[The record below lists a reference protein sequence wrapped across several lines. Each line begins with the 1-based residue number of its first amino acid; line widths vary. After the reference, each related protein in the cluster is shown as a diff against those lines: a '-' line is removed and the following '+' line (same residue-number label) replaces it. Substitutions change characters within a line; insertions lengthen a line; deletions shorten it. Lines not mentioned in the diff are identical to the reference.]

1 MPRVGQHPSL
11 HRISAWLKSRLQAS
25 PDIFLN
31 RRRGRAARLSHNVP
45 QLEETHLDKYV
56 LDPDSSA
63 CTCWFAMLFCAI
75 CYNAFS
81 IPFQIA
87 LLPAVDPST
96 MWWSLNWLTDVIL
109 ILDIGVS
116 LNRGFWTHQGSI
128 KVLSRQEIRRRY
140 LRNVHSLTRPSL
152 CRDLM
157 SVLPLHL
164 LVLMHMPVGNL
175 HGWLRANRLI
185 RTPRLFS
192 LLHEL
197 FPPKRKQL
205 VRMIEITICFA
216 VLAHNIACGWLLF
229 GRLDGFGTNEWL
241 PSAELAAQS
250 LGRQYLES
258 LHHALGMMTGVAES
272 GEPSTEVHALFHVL
286 SMVGSLLIFAFAI
299 GVVSAGEEATN
310 QQAMLFQA
318 RISYAML
325 VLRNHSLPDE
335 LVQRVKAY
343 LTHQNTHGSS
353 TDLSLLHELPEALQG
368 DLTMHIV
375 GRYFAKVH
383 LFHEAARTEGF
394 IGILSS
400 KLTVAVFMVEEC
412 LVDEGV
418 VNQLLLYISRGEA
431 VRVATATSA
440 AHEPTEEKASG
451 AFDQFNTEIQGRGY
465 RGRRS
470 SKETAMV
477 RVLEVLG
484 AGEVCGE
491 DSLFK
496 TTALA
501 SIIATAPCEC
511 FALDQADLAATLKHF
526 PEVKDAI
533 ESAADRDGIRRQR
546 RQSEQLQFSSF
557 PHIQPL
563 KAPEMLERITD
574 GSEAALSDEP
584 DQLRSSNGLIDAL
597 RTSGMRRVA
606 AAAAAAAAAVAA
618 ATAAPTGDDNKPLLN
633 VSVPADSDAA
643 CTHGIRGDGV
653 GWHETDPPSPPIAPP
668 VPPGSRRCSHSTTAS
683 QSPPASRRPSGS
695 KPTEQQLFSLIR
707 DYALKEKNGSPA
719 ESAGAS
725 PNASSN
731 PSRRG
736 SHSSDRHVQKISRES
751 PVRRESP
758 TRRPSLD
765 KGRDELVVLAT
776 NSSPPMKSIRGNSN
790 RVAPAPP
797 AMSAPPSPPSEPEI
811 QLEEQDG
818 GIISSRALGRQPGS
832 RLQLH
837 TSRPEEMPTP
847 RAHRRCSREVQPG
860 VQMPWQW
867 SSHHNGSWRSSLIW
881 QPRSAMGLA
890 KGLTEP
896 NDGVFRVPLIDPSS
910 RLRST
915 WIVLALACSLYAGFS
930 LSFRMGFR
938 PWLTTNTDEALDALC
953 DTILVIDLLAH
964 TRLAFW
970 KHAELVTDNH
980 AILKRYAATLLPLNL
995 ICILP
1000 VFPCLVNGYRSAC
1013 WWRAPLLLRLFCVP
1027 GLISELWKLHAPSNF
1042 TSRKL
1047 SIVTYS
1053 FAAMAH
1059 MCACLYSMVPHLE
1072 SGDTLA
1078 AGNETSDLEGAYLH
1092 ALWWS
1097 VTALTGSGSVRTPET
1112 SPQLAVA
1119 ILVLICSFVTAI
1131 YIIGVMGVLINNLDA
1146 VGVTFQRRIAATDEF
1161 VQQQGLTTELAE
1173 RLCRYQRCAWTGG
1186 AGCNLEVVVQQVNQ
1200 SIRADIMKHICL
1212 STFVKVP
1219 LFESCG
1225 TKFIEAL
1232 MGAIGLEIFPQNE
1245 WICHK
1250 GSISTTLCIILSGTV
1265 SIVIDEARMIVV
1277 RRLAVGDF
1285 FGERSLFGDEKRNA
1299 SIRAG
1304 WTTVKLVMLEAAAFR
1319 KVLASWPGVKQSII
1333 EAKERREAE
1342 TEAAKKAAKVLGI
1355 SQDSTTMANAGIMNK
1370 LRRVSERGKERRS
1383 SNADSF
1389 CARKASAASKAYA

>member
-1 MPRVGQHPSL
+1 M
-11 HRISAWLKSRLQAS
+11 
-25 PDIFLN
+25 
-31 RRRGRAARLSHNVP
+31 
-45 QLEETHLDKYV
+45 
-56 LDPDSSA
+56 
-63 CTCWFAMLFCAI
+63 CWFAMLFCAI

-81 IPFQIA
+81 VPFQIA
-87 LLPAVDPST
+87 LLPAVDAST
-96 MWWSLNWLTDVIL
+96 VWWSLNLITDVIL
-109 ILDIGVS
+109 LLDMGMS
-116 LNRGFWTHQGSI
+116 LNRGFWTHHRSI
-128 KVLSRQEIRRRY
+128 KVLSRQEIRKRY
-140 LRNVHSLTRPSL
+140 LCNVHSLTCPSL

-157 SVLPLHL
+157 SVLPLNL
-164 LVLMHMPVGNL
+164 LVMMHMPLGNL

-205 VRMIEITICFA
+205 VRIIEITICFA

-241 PSAELAAQS
+241 PSSELAAHS

-258 LHHALGMMTGVAES
+258 LHHALGLMAGVAES
-272 GEPSTEVHALFHVL
+272 GEPSTAGHALFHVL

-325 VLRNHSLPDE
+325 VLRNHCLPDE

-343 LTHQNTHGSS
+343 LTHQNAHGSS
-353 TDLSLLHELPEALQG
+353 TDLSLLRELPEALQG

-418 VNQLLLYISRGEA
+418 VNRLLLYISRGEA
-431 VRVATATSA
+431 VRVASATGAGHNTTVDSKTRAYSA
-440 AHEPTEEKASG
+440 
-451 AFDQFNTEIQGRGY
+451 
-465 RGRRS
+465 RRP
-470 SKETAMV
+470 SKETTMV

-484 AGEVCGE
+484 TGEVCGE
-491 DSLFK
+491 DSLFQ

-546 RQSEQLQFSSF
+546 RKSEQLQLSSL
-557 PHIQPL
+557 QPIEVP
-563 KAPEMLERITD
+563 AMPAE
-574 GSEAALSDEP
+574 GEATVAEEP
-584 DQLRSSNGLIDAL
+584 DQLRSSKGRINVL

-618 ATAAPTGDDNKPLLN
+618 ATAAPTGDDGRPVY
-633 VSVPADSDAA
+633 VSLPAELDTTCSN
-643 CTHGIRGDGV
+643 GISPHDDGV
-653 GWHETDPPSPPIAPP
+653 GWQQSNVHSPPIAPSA
-668 VPPGSRRCSHSTTAS
+668 PPGSRRCSHSTTAS
-683 QSPPASRRPSGS
+683 QSPASRRPSEA
-695 KPTEQQLFSLIR
+695 KTTEQLFSLIR
-707 DYALKEKNGSPA
+707 DYALKEKKGSPA

-725 PNASSN
+725 TNASSN

-736 SHSSDRHVQKISRES
+736 SHSSERHAPKISREP

-765 KGRDELVVLAT
+765 KGRDELVVLASD
-776 NSSPPMKSIRGNSN
+776 SSPPMKSLRSASN
-790 RVAPAPP
+790 RVAPAPS

-811 QLEEQDG
+811 QLNQQGSD
-818 GIISSRALGRQPGS
+818 IPTSHALGRQPGS
-832 RLQLH
+832 RLHLS
-837 TSRPEEMPTP
+837 TSPPDEVSTP
-847 RAHRRCSREVQPG
+847 LAHRRCSREVQPG

-867 SSHHNGSWRSSLIW
+867 SSHPSGSWGSSLIW

-890 KGLTEP
+890 KGRTEP
-896 NDGVFRVPLIDPSS
+896 NHGVFRVPLIDPSS
-910 RLRST
+910 PLRST
-915 WIVLALACSLYAGFS
+915 WIVAALVCSLYAGFS

-938 PWLTTNTDEALDALC
+938 PWLTTDADEALDVLC

-964 TRLAFW
+964 SRLAYW
-970 KHAELVTDNH
+970 EHAMLVTDHH
-980 AILKRYAATLLPLNL
+980 AILKRYTATLLPLNL

-1000 VFPCLVNGYRSAC
+1000 ILPCIVNGYRSSC

-1027 GLISELWKLHAPSNF
+1027 GLVSELWQLHAPSNF

-1053 FAAMAH
+1053 FVTMAH
-1059 MCACLYSMVPHLE
+1059 MCACLHSMVPHLE

-1078 AGNETSDLEGAYLH
+1078 AAEETSDLGAAYLH

-1146 VGVTFQRRIAATDEF
+1146 VGVTFRRRVAATDEF

-1173 RLCRYQRCAWTGG
+1173 RLRRYQRCAWTGG
-1186 AGCNLEVVVQQVNQ
+1186 AGCNLDVVVQQVNQ

-1250 GSISTTLCIILSGTV
+1250 GSISTALCIILSGTV
-1265 SIVIDEARMIVV
+1265 SVVIDEVRMIVV

-1299 SIRAG
+1299 SIKAG
-1304 WTTVKLVMLEAAAFR
+1304 WSTVKLVMLEAAAFR
-1319 KVLASWPGVKQSII
+1319 KVLASWPEVKESII

-1355 SQDSTTMANAGIMNK
+1355 SQDATSKVNAGIMNK
-1370 LRRVSERGKERRS
+1370 LRRASERCKERRS
-1383 SNADSF
+1383 SDVDSF
-1389 CARKASAASKAYA
+1389 CMRKACADSAHSKA